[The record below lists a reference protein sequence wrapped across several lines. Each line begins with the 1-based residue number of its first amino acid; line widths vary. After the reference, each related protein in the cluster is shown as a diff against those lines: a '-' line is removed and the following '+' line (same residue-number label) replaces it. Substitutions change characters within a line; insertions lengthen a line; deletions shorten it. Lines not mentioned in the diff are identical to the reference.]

1 MHLLRHI
8 PELSRLKKPY
18 FIALGVFDGLHLG
31 HRAVIRECVQRA
43 HQRNGYAVILTFHP
57 HPAKVLRP
65 EVAPLLLTTEQQDYE
80 LFSMLNVDA
89 CVVLD
94 FTPELSLCP
103 AGRFLDQLQEEG
115 SKLLGVIVGPGWQFG
130 RGRTGDFQL
139 LKSWAQDHRVEAV
152 EVEPVR
158 VDGELVSS
166 TTIRNHL
173 ATGDIP
179 WANARLGR
187 PYQLVGRVVPG
198 QQLGAQIGFPTANLE
213 LESELLPACGVYAA
227 RALIEDSVFAAAVNI
242 GTRPTVSVTDDITVE
257 AHLLDFRGDLYGHH
271 LRLDFLGRIRD
282 EKKFESLEEM
292 QFQLTVDVEKTR
304 LIAHC

>member
-8 PELSRLKKPY
+8 AELSRLKKPY

-31 HRAVIRECVQRA
+31 HRAVIRECVRKA
-43 HQRNGYAVILTFHP
+43 HQENARAVILTFHP
-57 HPAKVLRP
+57 HPTKVLRP
-65 EVAPLLLTTEQQDYE
+65 EAAPLLLTTEQQDYE
-80 LFSMLNVDA
+80 LFSVLDVDA

-94 FTPELSLCP
+94 FTAELSLCP
-103 AGRFLDQLQEEG
+103 PERFLDQLLEDG
-115 SKLLGVIVGPGWQFG
+115 PGLRGVIVGPGWQFG

-139 LKSWAQDHRVEAV
+139 LKSWAQQHQMEAV

-166 TTIRNHL
+166 TMIRTQL
-173 ATGDIP
+173 ATGNIP

-242 GTRPTVSVTDDITVE
+242 GTRPTVTVSEDITVE
-257 AHLLDFRGDLYGHH
+257 AHLLDFHGDLYGHH
-271 LRLDFLGRIRD
+271 LRLDFLERLRD

-292 QFQLTVDVEKTR
+292 RFQLTVDVEKTR
-304 LIAHC
+304 IMAHC